1 MKLNILL
8 FVASL
13 LTLHTVTALPAGR
26 DGVTV
31 PKQGNTVPKQGNTI
45 PKNPPPKNN
54 GRGFDVDWIGAS
66 SLVQRDTPRNND
78 KPRTKPETPRIPPH
92 NSKNQRDLI
101 GDFEAAIELEKRDP
115 QRGSGTLPKE
125 KPTTP
130 RVPRGFAGDLEHKDL
145 VMTELFV

>member
-8 FVASL
+8 FAASL
-13 LTLHTVTALPAGR
+13 LASHTVTALPAGR
-26 DGVTV
+26 DGITM

-54 GRGFDVDWIGAS
+54 GRGLDFDLIGAS
-66 SLVQRDTPRNND
+66 SLVERDTPRNND
-78 KPRTKPETPRIPPH
+78 KPRTKPETRRVPP
-92 NSKNQRDLI
+92 NNPKNQRDLV
-101 GDFEAAIELEKRDP
+101 GDFEAAMELEKRDP
-115 QRGSGTLPKE
+115 QRGSGTIPKE

-130 RVPRGFAGDLEHKDL
+130 RNPRGFVGEFAKRDL